1 MEKILKYTR
10 KTQGDAP
17 DKALVAIHGWKGN
30 RNSMVPLIPSFN
42 IKNTAYFFPE
52 APYQVNGKPEEYSWS
67 YQKSEGIWEVDEPT
81 KLLQNFFSELFSQ
94 FDSEKVYVMGFSQ
107 GGLVCLDMV
116 LHLEQPLGGVF
127 PIAGFLRDPEIEKN
141 RCHPNQLSTPV
152 VICHGRAD
160 DRVPAD
166 YSKKAFQLLHNQGA
180 NVELL
185 LYNGKHK
192 IGIECIRRMKEIIQ
206 QK

>member
-1 MEKILKYTR
+1 MERKLKYIC
-10 KTQGDAP
+10 KIPEGSP
-17 DKALVAIHGWKGN
+17 YKALVAIHGWKGN
-30 RNSMVPLIPSFN
+30 LNSMVPLMRSLNFTD
-42 IKNTAYFFPE
+42 TAYFFPQ
-52 APYQVNGKPEEYSWS
+52 APYKVNGKPNEYSWS
-67 YQKSEGIWEVDEPT
+67 YQKPEGYWEVDEPT
-81 KLLQNFFSELFSQ
+81 KLLREFFSELFAK
-94 FDSEKVYVMGFSQ
+94 FDSENVFVMGFSQ

-127 PIAGFLRDPEIEKN
+127 PIAGFLRDPEIIRD

-152 VICHGRAD
+152 VISHGKAD
-160 DRVPAD
+160 DRVPVEN
-166 YSKKAFQLLHNQGA
+166 SKKAYQFLEAQGA

-192 IGIECIRRMKEIIQ
+192 IGIECIRRMKEIIK

>member
-1 MEKILKYTR
+1 MVKILKYIR
-10 KTQGDAP
+10 KTQGYAP

-42 IKNTAYFFPE
+42 IKNTSYFFPE

-67 YQKSEGIWEVDEPT
+67 YQKSEGNWEVDEPT
-81 KLLQNFFSELFSQ
+81 RLLQNFFSELFSQ
-94 FDSEKVYVMGFSQ
+94 FDSENVYVMGFSQ

-160 DRVPAD
+160 DRVPAE

-192 IGIECIRRMKEIIQ
+192 IGIECIRRMKEIIL